1 MAESDTTSPE
11 YKEVLRLLILLSSSV
26 NFITLR
32 LKEISSNKVLTPD
45 YLDQLTAV
53 TQEVDKYVSKDNP
66 L

>member
-11 YKEVLRLLILLSSSV
+11 YKEVLRLLVLLNSSV

-45 YLDQLTAV
+45 YIDQLTAV
-53 TQEVDKYVSKDNP
+53 TQEVDKYVNKNNP
-66 L
+66 E